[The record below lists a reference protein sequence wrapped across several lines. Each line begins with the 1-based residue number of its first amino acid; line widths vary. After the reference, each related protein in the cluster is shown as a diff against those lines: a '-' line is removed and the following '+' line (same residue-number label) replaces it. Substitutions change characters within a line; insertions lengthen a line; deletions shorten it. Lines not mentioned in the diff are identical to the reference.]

1 MLTISL
7 SLAQQNYLSPVL
19 KEMPLKQSSRSD
31 ESKTLSKFS
40 KYEIFSLKLLKQCI
54 EQCKGASKGDTP
66 TLLEIGTISIESLE
80 VCNRCSGKVPP
91 LSFEK
96 LLFHFA
102 SQCFNCAQYDR
113 GLKAC
118 NMLSAQL
125 QSDQVKN
132 VPSLKKEGH
141 DLLKYTFELLWK
153 AALKIEGGGGGS
165 APVTSLDLAT
175 IDRCLEIRRQAFLC
189 LLVTDFE
196 LPFVLDRIL
205 KSDSRYQKLLGGIG
219 MTPFDHLYEFH
230 VSIHKERNL
239 LSYLDTA
246 TSCAAFVP
254 SVEYLLHLAK
264 ICVYSEHKATG
275 RDYVLRAHTLC
286 KKHYK
291 LCSDKAH
298 PLTSLHV
305 EIVELLTII
314 SGQDVSTAL
323 DTHHESNFPPRVL
336 HLLRGVSAG
345 LKVVSKEMN
354 FDPTLLT
361 KVMYSLQTLVSNL
374 EEKRTQFKKMVPQR
388 ETSYVPSLAFPPLKG
403 IFTSYVECVEIHLKQ
418 STDSTKEA
426 MSLEQNVR
434 SRQLSVLSLLAQIL
448 LDLLMAEDESD
459 SADEIEVLRS
469 SSAPRPVIPS
479 PPPNPKRQLADCCV
493 PLLQRSQQVSHSGC
507 LVKKL

>member
-1 MLTISL
+1 
-7 SLAQQNYLSPVL
+7 
-19 KEMPLKQSSRSD
+19 
-31 ESKTLSKFS
+31 
-40 KYEIFSLKLLKQCI
+40 
-54 EQCKGASKGDTP
+54 
-66 TLLEIGTISIESLE
+66 
-80 VCNRCSGKVPP
+80 
-91 LSFEK
+91 
-96 LLFHFA
+96 
-102 SQCFNCAQYDR
+102 
-113 GLKAC
+113 
-118 NMLSAQL
+118 MLSAQL

-132 VPSLKKEGH
+132 VPSLEKEGH
-141 DLLKYTFELLWK
+141 DLLKHTFELLWK

-165 APVTSLDLAT
+165 TPVTSLDLAT
-175 IDRCLEIRRQAFLC
+175 IDRCLETRRQAFLC
-189 LLVTDFE
+189 LLLTDFE

-219 MTPFDHLYEFH
+219 MSPFDHLYKFH

-246 TSCAAFVP
+246 TSCEVFVP

-264 ICVYSEHKATG
+264 ISVHSEHKATG
-275 RDYVLRAHTLC
+275 REHVLRAHTLC

-305 EIVELLTII
+305 EIVELLTTI

-323 DTHHESNFPPRVL
+323 ETHHESNFPPRVL

-345 LKVVSKEMN
+345 LKMVSKGMN

-361 KVMYSLQTLVSNL
+361 KVMYSLQTLVSSL
-374 EEKRTQFKKMVPQR
+374 EEKRTQFKKMIPQR
-388 ETSYVPSLAFPPLKG
+388 ETSYVPSLAFPSLKG
-403 IFTSYVECVEIHLKQ
+403 VFTGYVECVEIHLKQ

-479 PPPNPKRQLADCCV
+479 PPLNPKRQLADCCV

-507 LVKKL
+507 FSKENVKALKETEEAREEGGWEGGREGGRELPPFASEVAKMCECY